1 MPARTLPTR
10 ISRLTAARGSP
21 LVCGS
26 EVTLSEPLGQ
36 PDGAEPQEQTW
47 GSWLGSSVRAS
58 VSKVTT
64 VAGGAATAVG
74 SAAGGAVGAVSSKVS
89 EWRGAGDGL
98 RVGAEGAPAAAEGD
112 ADAAGAEQQGA
123 GVLGAVKSG
132 VGKVVSGA
140 GQVVSGAG
148 QAVTKTGAAVS
159 EAVGTRE
166 AREQLKEQVKDKA
179 KAAAAGTATVVG
191 NTATKVTD
199 VVGSTAHAVGDAV
212 GSREGREHFKETV
225 KDKAKAAASTTATVV
240 GNTATKVTDAVGT
253 TASKVG
259 ESASAVKDKAVEVGG
274 AAVTKVGDTAAAVG
288 SRAAEAYADAKES
301 HPRAAA
307 MVTTVAGKVEEIG
320 RTAVASAAVAG
331 EKVAGTATEVGSR
344 VGNAVKQKVAK
355 IGGGG
360 GDDAGAEEEEV
371 VHLEAL
377 LAQGPGAS
385 VSAELEASSVAS
397 RQRLRELREATDELS
412 RTQLEG
418 DLQYLHTIFHEATV
432 EPPAGSGAP
441 PTPPLPSAVAPS
453 YGDAASA
460 AATQRDDVAEQLS
473 KCLKRVT
480 AQLGELS
487 APRPDGAPPPTA
499 QEIQLSL
506 YSRRAAFGS
515 STVCVAGVSEA
526 SVLGLAEFCGRA
538 LACLLTL
545 EHSLQRMAQAARL
558 GCANDESPDPS
569 LSAGGLVTGVAA
581 ALLAELSSVRDA
593 YQAAA
598 LTASTAALEGAAEV
612 SGELRVAKEQLEGAR
627 EAFASGLE
635 IDYGTVRMRLIE
647 AIHFLLPIC
656 ALLAPSSK
664 QATPARC

>member
-1 MPARTLPTR
+1 MY
-10 ISRLTAARGSP
+10 GSA
-21 LVCGS
+21 
-26 EVTLSEPLGQ
+26 VTLSEPLGL
-36 PDGAEPQEQTW
+36 PDGTELQEQTW

-64 VAGGAATAVG
+64 VAGGAASAVG

-89 EWRGAGDGL
+89 EWRGAGDEA
-98 RVGAEGAPAAAEGD
+98 GAEGAPAAAEGEPT
-112 ADAAGAEQQGA
+112 AAGAEQGA
-123 GVLGAVKSG
+123 GVLDAVKSG

-140 GQVVSGAG
+140 GQ
-148 QAVTKTGAAVS
+148 AVTKTGAVVS

-179 KAAAAGTATVVG
+179 KAAAAGTA
-191 NTATKVTD
+191 A
-199 VVGSTAHAVGDAV
+199 VVGSTAHAVQDAV
-212 GSREGREHFKETV
+212 GSREGREHLKETV
-225 KDKAKAAASTTATVV
+225 KDKAKAAASTTASVV
-240 GNTATKVTDAVGT
+240 GNTANKVTDVVGT

-259 ESASAVKDKAVEVGG
+259 ESAAVVKDKAVEVGG
-274 AAVTKVGDTAAAVG
+274 AAVAKVGGTAAAVG
-288 SRAAEAYADAKES
+288 SRAVEAYAEASER

-331 EKVAGTATEVGSR
+331 EKVAGAATEVGSR
-344 VGNAVKQKVAK
+344 VGNAVKQKVAGA
-355 IGGGG
+355 GGS
-360 GDDAGAEEEEV
+360 DAGGEEEV

-397 RQRLRELREATDELS
+397 RQRLREIREATDELS

-418 DLQYLHTIFHEATV
+418 DLQYLHTIFHEATA
-432 EPPAGSGAP
+432 EPPAASGAP

-453 YGDAASA
+453 YGDAAA
-460 AATQRDDVAEQLS
+460 AAAKQRDDVAEQLS
-473 KCLKRVT
+473 KCQKRVK

-487 APRPDGAPPPTA
+487 APRPEGAPPPTA
-499 QEIQLSL
+499 QEIQMSL

-515 STVCVAGVSEA
+515 STVCVAGVSDA
-526 SVLGLAEFCGRA
+526 SVLGFAEFCGRG
-538 LACLLTL
+538 LSCLLQL

-569 LSAGGLVTGVAA
+569 LSAGGLVCGVAS
-581 ALLAELSSVRDA
+581 ALLAELASMRDA
-593 YQAAA
+593 YQATA
-598 LTASTAALEGAAEV
+598 LSASTAALEGAAEM

-627 EAFASGLE
+627 EAFAKGLE